1 MVFAYIFVFI
11 ISILLFVT
19 GYIIVLEIK
28 KKLRGDP
35 DYKDYKDYNND
46 KKKLRS
52 NGLQKPL
59 GWQNKS
65 DFLFP
70 KSLVESWGVKA
81 GGEDDEEA
89 RTLNLSVDIESF
101 YKSKIIPDTLGEF
114 KSAVIPF
121 SESDQEVF
129 KDIQAQIKNRNANV
143 FMKVRLLDLVKPLGK
158 RSQISSI
165 KSSLEGILVD
175 FVVCDRA
182 SGKVLFTVQNIVRDL
197 NEEEK
202 RIQKMISKVLD
213 NAGIT
218 NITLDESTRENEYY
232 LEREISKLEFN

>member
-1 MVFAYIFVFI
+1 MVFAYIFVLI

-19 GYIIVLEIK
+19 GYVIVLEIK
-28 KKLRGDP
+28 KKI
-35 DYKDYKDYNND
+35 K
-46 KKKLRS
+46 S
-52 NGLQKPL
+52 NYSQKPL
-59 GWQNKS
+59 RERNKNKS

-70 KSLVESWGVKA
+70 KELVENWNGKDS
-81 GGEDDEEA
+81 DDEEA

-101 YKSKIIPDTLGEF
+101 YKSKTIPDTLGEF
-114 KSAVIPF
+114 KSAVILF

-143 FMKVRLLDLVKPLGK
+143 FMKVRLLDLVRPLGK

-175 FVVCDRA
+175 FVVCDRS

-197 NEEEK
+197 TEEEK

-218 NITLDESTRENEYY
+218 NIMLDESTRENEYF
-232 LEREISKLEFN
+232 LEREIAKLDFN